1 MIGSDMI
8 GGDAVPAPPWRGPA
22 RRIGA
27 LVLRHTYLL
36 RRSWPRLL
44 ELAYWP
50 TVQMILWGLVT
61 MFLATNST
69 WIAQA
74 GGVLLAGVILWDVMF
89 RGQLG
94 LSLVFIE
101 EMWSRNLGHLF
112 ASPLRPWE
120 LIFALMLISLMR
132 TVIGMSGAVGF
143 AYLLYAFSI
152 FDLGF
157 ALIGFFANLIVMGW
171 AVGFVVCG
179 LVLRFGLGAE
189 SLAWFLIF
197 ALAPISCIYYPLSI
211 LPDWLEPVAAALPSA
226 HVFEGMRALM
236 VDGTFRADLML
247 RASLLNIAYLAAGI
261 ASFLAFLRSA
271 RKRGLLHQI
280 GE

>member
-1 MIGSDMI
+1 MIERG
-8 GGDAVPAPPWRGPA
+8 VVQAPPWQGSV

-27 LVLRHTYLL
+27 LVLRHMYLL

-44 ELAYWP
+44 ELTYWP
-50 TVQMILWGLVT
+50 TMQMILWGLVT
-61 MFLATNST
+61 MFLMTNSS
-69 WIAQA
+69 WVAQA
-74 GGVLLAGVILWDVMF
+74 SGVLLAGVILWDVLF

-94 LSLVFIE
+94 LSLVFLE
-101 EMWSRNLGHLF
+101 EMWARNLGHLF

-120 LIFALMLISLMR
+120 LISALMLISLIR
-132 TVIGMSGAVGF
+132 TLIGMSGAVGF
-143 AYLLYAFSI
+143 AFLLYEFSI

-171 AVGFVVCG
+171 AVGFVVSG
-179 LVLRFGLGAE
+179 LVLRYGLGAE

-197 ALAPISCIYYPLSI
+197 AFAPLSCIYYPVSI
-211 LPDWLEPVAAALPSA
+211 LPDWLEPVAFALPSS

-236 VDGTFRADLML
+236 IDGVFRSDHMV
-247 RASLLNIAYLAAGI
+247 RAVLLNIAYLGAGI
-261 ASFLAFLRSA
+261 AIFLAFFRSA
-271 RKRGLLHQI
+271 RIRGLLHQV

>member
-1 MIGSDMI
+1 MTASDSLRSPPLGGSA
-8 GGDAVPAPPWRGPA
+8 G
-22 RRIGA
+22 RIGA

-44 ELAYWP
+44 ELTYWP
-50 TVQMILWGLVT
+50 TVQMIIWGLVT
-61 MFLATNST
+61 MFLITNSS
-69 WIAQA
+69 WVAQA
-74 GGVLLAGVILWDVMF
+74 AGVLLAGVILWDVMF
-89 RGQLG
+89 RGQIG

-112 ASPLRPWE
+112 VSPLRPWE
-120 LIFALMLISLMR
+120 LIFALMLISLIR
-132 TVIGMSGAVGF
+132 TLIGMTGAVGF

-157 ALIGFFANLIVMGW
+157 ALIGFFVNLIVMGW
-171 AVGFVVCG
+171 AVGFFVAG

-197 ALAPISCIYYPLSI
+197 ALAPFSCVYYPLSI
-211 LPDWLEPVAAALPSA
+211 LPDWLEPVAAILPAA
-226 HVFEGMRALM
+226 HVFEGMRTLL
-236 VDGTFRADLML
+236 VDGVFSGDHMM
-247 RASLLNIAYLAAGI
+247 RASLLNIGWIAAGI
-261 ASFLAFLRSA
+261 GTFLAFFRSA
-271 RKRGLLHQI
+271 RVRGLLHQI